1 MLEQLFGSKTRV
13 KLLRI
18 LYRHPEKSYFVRELT
33 RVLDAQI
40 NAVRREIE
48 QLAAV
53 GLLLESEEKQTVDE
67 EAKAG
72 ASLRKYY
79 KLNKDCLIFNELQA
93 LLLKEQLAGEEEFV
107 KELQAG
113 KIGTIDFMLMSGRFT
128 HDEHAPSDVLIVG
141 DVKEKPLAKL
151 VAEYEQSFGFP
162 IRYTAMS
169 KQEFFDRRY
178 VMDKFIFS
186 LFEAKHVKVVNN
198 FDL

>member
-13 KLLRI
+13 KLLRA

-48 QLAAV
+48 QLVAV
-53 GLLLESEEKQTVDE
+53 GLLLESEDKQTVDE

-79 KLNKDCLIFNELQA
+79 KLNKDCLIYHELQA
-93 LLLKEQLAGEEEFV
+93 LLLKEQLASEEEFV
-107 KELQAG
+107 KELQNG
-113 KIGTIDFMLMSGRFT
+113 KIGEIDFLLMSGRFT

-141 DVKEKPLAKL
+141 NVKEKTLAKI
-151 VAEYEQSFGFP
+151 VADYEASFGFP
-162 IRYTAMS
+162 IRYTAMT

-186 LFEAKHVKVVNN
+186 LFEAKHIKVVNN

>member
-13 KLLRI
+13 KLLRA

-48 QLAAV
+48 QLASI
-53 GLLLESEEKQTVDE
+53 GLLLESEEMQTADE
-67 EAKAG
+67 QIQAG
-72 ASLRKYY
+72 SSLRKYY
-79 KLNKDCLIFNELQA
+79 KLNKDCLIYNELQA
-93 LLLKEQLAGEEEFV
+93 LLLKEQLSSEEDFV
-107 KELQAG
+107 KELQNG
-113 KIGTIDFMLMSGRFT
+113 KVGEIEFLLMSGRFT
-128 HDEHAPSDVLIVG
+128 HDEQAPSDVLVIG
-141 DVKEKPLAKL
+141 NVKEKVLAKM
-151 VAEYEQSFGFP
+151 VAEYEVSFGFP
-162 IRYTAMS
+162 IRYTAMT

-186 LFEAKHVKVVNN
+186 LFEAKHVKVVNK